1 MLKSILFFSL
11 IIPSEMIENIFSDKV
26 TQISDTNC
34 KVLDATS
41 WHKFYEKWTFED
53 EKKPMKSLFKS
64 RG

>member
-1 MLKSILFFSL
+1 
-11 IIPSEMIENIFSDKV
+11 MIENIFSDKV